1 MRMLP
6 TVLLTALAAS
16 TIGAQVQG
24 VAPLRMV
31 QTIPLPN
38 VKERIDHLA
47 VDLIGRRLFVA
58 ALGNNTVEAIDL
70 RAGKRIHTIR
80 GLHEPQGV
88 HFVPELG
95 KIFVTNGQTGAVE
108 IFNGDSFNL
117 DNRVEFSED
126 ADNIRYD
133 PATKKMY
140 VGYGKGALGIIDAAS
155 GQRLGDIKLAG
166 HPESFQLEKSGPRIF
181 VNVPTAHHIA
191 VVDRDKR
198 LVVATWR
205 LMGTRAN
212 FPMAL
217 DETRHRVFVG
227 FRKPAKLAV
236 FDTESGRSVAM
247 LDSAGD
253 CDDLFYDAERRR
265 IYMSCG
271 EGSID
276 VFEQRDADHYK
287 AIVKIP
293 TASGARTSLFVPEL
307 NRLYL
312 AVPQRANQGA
322 EIRVYEVQP

>member
-1 MRMLP
+1 MK
-6 TVLLTALAAS
+6 TFHAVLLTALLTS
-16 TIGAQVQG
+16 IITAQAQDT
-24 VAPLRMV
+24 APLRLL
-31 QTIPLPN
+31 QAIPLPN
-38 VKERIDHLA
+38 VKGRIDHLA

-58 ALGNNTVEAIDL
+58 ALGNDTMESIGL
-70 RAGKRIHTIR
+70 QAGKRIHTIS

-88 HFVPELG
+88 LFIPEFR
-95 KIFVTNGQTGAVE
+95 KIFVTNGQTGAVQ
-108 IFNGDSFNL
+108 IFNGDSFSL
-117 DNRVEFSED
+117 DNRVKFADD

-133 PATKKMY
+133 PATKYIY

-217 DETRHRVFVG
+217 DETRHRLFVG

-253 CDDLFYDAERRR
+253 CDDVFYDAERRR
-265 IYMSCG
+265 VYMSCG